1 MQVRCPY
8 RFGSSHHSDPSPAQ
22 HSTGL
27 LSSVFVFVCRILA
40 ELFCQ
45 CYRVTLCGILLDFF
59 FLVFLCLSF
68 SRSSFPA
75 LAGLSLGMEDADW
88 VDAAPTNPPPSSSS
102 YLASRDHSSLIAS
115 KLLQGWT
122 LLAESCPQCLT
133 PLVRNRQKQ
142 VYCVSCSQWLLTQ
155 DQLALKLAAQHVHEN
170 SPPPS
175 TPPQQQQQQPSSKVP
190 TTHMRV
196 ASLRDDASALDERS
210 PKRLAC
216 TDVLPGTSVNMRDDA
231 NLASVAG
238 PADRSIPNLPEVE
251 STDFPSTVLSNT
263 ISTLF
268 QKLEEL
274 RQSIAACH
282 DVRELNQL
290 LGALGE
296 SMQAIQRTKDLL
308 HAWTM

>member
-102 YLASRDHSSLIAS
+102 SLASRDHSSLIAS

-216 TDVLPGTSVNMRDDA
+216 TDVLPGLNFPFLPSFLRLPFSMSHTF
-231 NLASVAG
+231 LEFVA
-238 PADRSIPNLPEVE
+238 RW
-251 STDFPSTVLSNT
+251 VLS
-263 ISTLF
+263 LPGYGRDQF
-268 QKLEEL
+268 QFADIWCSQCK
-274 RQSIAACH
+274 AA
-282 DVRELNQL
+282 
-290 LGALGE
+290 
-296 SMQAIQRTKDLL
+296 
-308 HAWTM
+308 